1 MEKKK
6 KKENSKSDSIK
17 LAIYITIFAG
27 IFIVLIFI
35 HNRNVD
41 EIESNYAST
50 KGIIVKNMLEAKG
63 SWGVKVKYE
72 VNGVCYVRNFDGTF
86 WCSNNSCLGD
96 SIKVEFNAEDP
107 NVSRIVRD
115 NGETLYPSMKVGE
128 QDYQVSCDTVFN

>member
-1 MEKKK
+1 M
-6 KKENSKSDSIK
+6 KEMIK
-17 LAIYITIFAG
+17 ILNKNYIAHIITIIAFI
-27 IFIVLIFI
+27 IFLIWIFTN
-35 HNRNVD
+35 HNKNIA

-96 SIKVEFNAEDP
+96 SIKVEFNAKDP

-115 NGETLYPSMKVGE
+115 NGEILYPSMKVGE